1 MGAIDQSSVVCCM
14 RTLADSIAAS
24 GHAGKH
30 GIAEMLQTYRP
41 GSKTMVVVMY
51 AEDDCSRFD
60 PARHAGQADF
70 VVLTD
75 ARLPRSHEY
84 FDIEAEAGGE
94 AHP

>member
-1 MGAIDQSSVVCCM
+1 
-14 RTLADSIAAS
+14 
-24 GHAGKH
+24 
-30 GIAEMLQTYRP
+30 MLETYRP

-84 FDIEAEAGGE
+84 FDLEAEVGGD